1 MNVPSPPGRGFIKGE
16 GERDLSAKLALV
28 TGGGRGI
35 GRAIVLELASRGAD
49 VLINYVRHP
58 EHAEDTAAAARALGV
73 QAHTL
78 RGNLAD
84 EQRIEALFASLHER
98 FGYLDIL
105 INNSATG
112 VNRPA
117 IDLTA
122 KHWDWTL
129 NVNARGAWLCAK
141 AAAPLMRA
149 RGGGAIVS
157 VSSLGASRVMPDYF
171 LVGVSKAALEAVTR
185 YLAVELAPLGIVVNA
200 VSGGLVE
207 TDALKSFA
215 WGPDVI
221 TQNRARTPAGRMVE
235 PADLARVVAF
245 LCTPAAAMI
254 RGQTLIVDGGFSLLA

>member
-1 MNVPSPPGRGFIKGE
+1 
-16 GERDLSAKLALV
+16 
-28 TGGGRGI
+28 
-35 GRAIVLELASRGAD
+35 VLELAARGAD

-58 EHAEDTAAAARALGV
+58 DQAEETASAARDLGV
-73 QAHTL
+73 AADTV

-84 EQRIEALFASLHER
+84 EQQIETLFASIGER
-98 FGYLDIL
+98 SGFLDIL
-105 INNSATG
+105 INNSASG

-117 IDLTA
+117 LELTA

-129 NVNARGAWLCAK
+129 NVNARGAWLCAR
-141 AAAPLMRA
+141 AAAPLMQA
-149 RGGGAIVS
+149 RGGGTVVS

-207 TDALKSFA
+207 TDALKSFD

-221 TQNRARTPAGRMVE
+221 ARNRARTPAGRMVE
-235 PADLARVVAF
+235 PADVARVVAF
-245 LCTPAAAMI
+245 LCTPSAHMI

>member
-1 MNVPSPPGRGFIKGE
+1 M
-16 GERDLSAKLALV
+16 

-35 GRAIVLELASRGAD
+35 GRAIVLELAGRGAD

-58 EHAEDTAAAARALGV
+58 EHAEDTAIAARELGV
-73 QAHTL
+73 QADAV

-84 EQRIEALFASLHER
+84 EPKIEEMFASIQER

-105 INNSATG
+105 INNSASG
-112 VNRPA
+112 VNRA
-117 IDLTA
+117 ATDLAA

-141 AAAPLMRA
+141 AALPLMRE

-185 YLAVELAPLGIVVNA
+185 YLAVELAAHNVVVNA

-215 WGPDVI
+215 WGPEVI
-221 TQNRARTPAGRMVE
+221 HRNVERTPAGRMVE

-245 LCTPAAAMI
+245 LCTPAANMI